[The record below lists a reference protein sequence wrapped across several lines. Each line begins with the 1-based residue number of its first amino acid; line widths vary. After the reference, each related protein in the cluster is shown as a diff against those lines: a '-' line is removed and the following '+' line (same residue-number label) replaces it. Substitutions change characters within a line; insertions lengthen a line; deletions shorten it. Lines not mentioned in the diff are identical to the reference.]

1 MKRLIEY
8 EKSFENLSDFLFNL
22 SLYERSSEIAYLL
35 IRLIK
40 NNVVSNIAIAKRKKY
55 RYLNKQSLKMFWI
68 TCKYKCPQCESII
81 SILFPIS
88 MYNYGV
94 QFFKECDRCH
104 HSIKLK

>member
-35 IRLIK
+35 VRLIK
-40 NNVVSNIAIAKRKKY
+40 NNKVRNITIAERKKY

-68 TCKYKCPQCESII
+68 SCKYVCPQCDATI
-81 SILFPIS
+81 SIKFPIS
-88 MYNYGV
+88 MYNYNV

-104 HSIKLK
+104 HSVKLK